1 MNLIYSNWNYLNKI
15 VFFVASSLSVSLDK
29 RFEVDGIMGFKKE
42 TSLTSKFDLDVSV
55 EQNSFKLNLPQV
67 KKIQLV
73 KIE

>member
-1 MNLIYSNWNYLNKI
+1 
-15 VFFVASSLSVSLDK
+15 LDK
-29 RFEVDGIMGFKKE
+29 RFEVNGIMGMGIKKE